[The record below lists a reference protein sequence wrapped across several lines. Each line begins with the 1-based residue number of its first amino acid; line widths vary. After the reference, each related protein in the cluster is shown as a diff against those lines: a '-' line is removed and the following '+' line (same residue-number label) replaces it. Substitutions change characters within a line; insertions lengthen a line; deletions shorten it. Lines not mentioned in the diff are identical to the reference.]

1 MSSNLKELTVDEYI
15 YNNRLNRYRFTI
27 AHEIGHI
34 IMHADILKAGKI
46 KLIDDYKRFMDGIP
60 EPEYSKLEYQ
70 ANAFAGLVLVPCQSL
85 CEDVDKQFFSIKKKW
100 PELVKDSKVMWEMID
115 TILAEK
121 YKVSKSVIDRRITDD
136 KIKTKYNQ
144 YFEE

>member
-46 KLIDDYKRFMDGIP
+46 KL
-60 EPEYSKLEYQ
+60 LES
-70 ANAFAGLVLVPCQSL
+70 P
-85 CEDVDKQFFSIKKKW
+85 DFSGKNY
-100 PELVKDSKVMWEMID
+100 L
-115 TILAEK
+115 
-121 YKVSKSVIDRRITDD
+121 KVS
-136 KIKTKYNQ
+136 
-144 YFEE
+144 

>member
-1 MSSNLKELTVDEYI
+1 
-15 YNNRLNRYRFTI
+15 
-27 AHEIGHI
+27 
-34 IMHADILKAGKI
+34 
-46 KLIDDYKRFMDGIP
+46 
-60 EPEYSKLEYQ
+60 
-70 ANAFAGLVLVPCQSL
+70 L

-136 KIKTKYNQ
+136 KIKTK
-144 YFEE
+144 